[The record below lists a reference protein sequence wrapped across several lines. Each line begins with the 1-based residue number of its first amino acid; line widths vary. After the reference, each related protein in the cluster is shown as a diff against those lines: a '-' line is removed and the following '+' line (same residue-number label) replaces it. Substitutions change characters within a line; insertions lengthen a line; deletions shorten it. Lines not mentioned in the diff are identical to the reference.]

1 MPSFAHLQRKVN
13 CQQISYYKVTQNHFH
28 SQAFPNT
35 HTCTYTHKSD
45 LLGTTRV
52 VKEPFLRLQMAFP
65 IISGHQCSNLWIH
78 VGNSVTSN
86 LLDCAFGLIL
96 QVHTNRSFCSH
107 FLSIYTL
114 AASEHTAKGLSE
126 VCGQD
131 NLNGW
136 VGKYAT
142 TPSRFKV
149 LPVRTVFSRHL

>member
-52 VKEPFLRLQMAFP
+52 VKETFLRLQMAFP

-78 VGNSVTSN
+78 VGNMYILGKSVTSN
-86 LLDCAFGLIL
+86 QLDCAIL
-96 QVHTNRSFCSH
+96 LVCFTSTYQP
-107 FLSIYTL
+107 FLLL
-114 AASEHTAKGLSE
+114 AFSL
-126 VCGQD
+126 
-131 NLNGW
+131 NLYIG
-136 VGKYAT
+136 GFRAYCK
-142 TPSRFKV
+142 RFI
-149 LPVRTVFSRHL
+149 